1 MTYIYVKFKSTSF
14 SPLFLQILPG
24 NSNTYEVSNNTL
36 NPAIFAT
43 KIRILPYSEHPRTVC
58 IRAELVGCRFSGKN
72 LSLQRSIFV
81 SLPWL
86 MMVRRILRV
95 VSEDIEEGF
104 FWLRVL
110 QCQGCNTALFN
121 TTVFAGVVAFVITRV
136 RILV

>member
-1 MTYIYVKFKSTSF
+1 MTYIYVKYKSTSF

-72 LSLQRSIFV
+72 LSLQLSIFV

-86 MMVRRILRV
+86 MMERRILRV
-95 VSEDIEEGF
+95 AIDDIEEGF
-104 FWLRVL
+104 FWLWVL
-110 QCQGCNTALFN
+110 QRQGWNTTLFK
-121 TTVFAGVVAFVITRV
+121 TTVFDSVLVFVCIH
-136 RILV
+136 

>member
-1 MTYIYVKFKSTSF
+1 MTYIYLYVKFKSTSF

-72 LSLQRSIFV
+72 LSLLFNFRV
-81 SLPWL
+81 LTL
-86 MMVRRILRV
+86 AMVRMILTV
-95 VSEDIEEGF
+95 ASDIEVGF
-104 FWLRVL
+104 FWLWVL
-110 QCQGCNTALFN
+110 
-121 TTVFAGVVAFVITRV
+121 
-136 RILV
+136 